1 MFALTDM
8 VESGWINLKCDPD
21 RALELRERYEEVL
34 PGFHMNKKH
43 WYTIRLDG
51 SISLQEIFMRIDES
65 YILAR

>member
-1 MFALTDM
+1 
-8 VESGWINLKCDPD
+8 
-21 RALELRERYEEVL
+21 
-34 PGFHMNKKH
+34 MNKKH